1 MAVIYILEL
10 VCCPEGHVLESIA
23 WNDET
28 HTSIAAAYH
37 LGLLVLPVLPVC
49 RTCGSTSSR
58 LVNRPTVFTTTTA
71 AAGSQL
77 GCAVLS

>member
-1 MAVIYILEL
+1 MIFILEL
-10 VCCPEGHVLESIA
+10 VCCPDGHCLESIA
-23 WNDET
+23 WDDET
-28 HTSIAAAYH
+28 HRECDAAFQLGH
-37 LGLLVLPVLPVC
+37 LALPVLPVC
-49 RTCGSTSSR
+49 GVCGSTSSR